1 MVKRTR
7 DLLMTV
13 KATNDAKNKVLR
25 SQREADEPK
34 RRAQSPNALQV
45 RANGGSQAVRIAGA

>member
-13 KATNDAKNKVLR
+13 KATNDAEDKVLR

-34 RRAQSPNALQV
+34 RRAPSPNAVQV
-45 RANGGSQAVRIAGA
+45 RGNGGLQAVRIAGA